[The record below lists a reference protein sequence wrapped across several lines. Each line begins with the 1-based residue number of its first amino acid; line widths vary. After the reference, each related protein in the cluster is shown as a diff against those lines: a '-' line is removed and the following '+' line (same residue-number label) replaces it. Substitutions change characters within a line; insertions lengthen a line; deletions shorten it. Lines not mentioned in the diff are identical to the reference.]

1 MALRAIIALLLS
13 TLIALPAVAA
23 EKKPPAAEKS
33 KAAAEAPS
41 GGADPIVANI
51 NGTIIHRSDM
61 IAYQRALPEQAR
73 NAPLE
78 KIYGQLMDQV
88 IANTL
93 AEQQARKEGLQN
105 DPEVRKRLAE
115 IERSILVQAWEQSI
129 VRHEIANA
137 KATDEKLH
145 QLYEQYA
152 KHAGGGEEVCARH
165 ILVANEDEAKA
176 IIVELKKGADF
187 ATLAKEKT
195 SDPSGKTSGGDLGCF
210 RREDMVKEFA
220 DAAFELKKGEISQT
234 PVKSQFGWHVIKVED
249 RRQAKPATF
258 EEIKPKLEQEL
269 GREIVTQRLQ
279 AMFHEA
285 KAANKID
292 IRNPDGSKLAAVPEA
307 TSTQAQQAQSPAP
320 AAQMPA
326 GGDTP
331 APAHA
336 GPTLAP
342 ATAPDQM
349 KK

>member
-1 MALRAIIALLLS
+1 MAPRAIIALLFF
-13 TLIALPAVAA
+13 TLVALPALAA
-23 EKKPPAAEKS
+23 EKPKAEKAKPAAEVTNS
-33 KAAAEAPS
+33 S
-41 GGADPIVANI
+41 DPIVANI
-51 NGTIIHRSDM
+51 NGTIIHRSELLA
-61 IAYQRALPEQAR
+61 IQRTLPEQVR
-73 NAPLE
+73 NVPLE
-78 KIYGQLMDQV
+78 KIYPQLMDQL

-93 AEQQARKEGLQN
+93 AEQQARREGLQN

-115 IERSILVQAWEQSI
+115 IERSILVQAWEVNL
-129 VRHEIANA
+129 VRHETANQ

-145 QLYEQYA
+145 QLYEQYL
-152 KHAGGGEEVCARH
+152 KHASGGEEVCARH
-165 ILVANEDEAKA
+165 ILVPTEEEAKA
-176 IIVELKKGADF
+176 IIAELKKGADF

-210 RREDMVKEFA
+210 RKEDMVKEFA

-249 RRQAKPATF
+249 RRAAKPATF

-269 GREIVTQRLQ
+269 GHEIVTQHVQ
-279 AMFHEA
+279 ALYKEA

-292 IRNPDGSKLAAVPEA
+292 IRNPDGSKIAAVQEGAPP
-307 TSTQAQQAQSPAP
+307 AQAP
-320 AAQMPA
+320 AQAPVA
-326 GGDTP
+326 A

-349 KK
+349 QKK